1 MCFSKKSELLQ
12 LIIISLSV
20 LRFSTGFMINHING
34 TVEQIDNN
42 TLYQILSVQRHVVV
56 YFYDHGHQQE
66 SIYKLFNETSHKV
79 DETML
84 PISVVTVCATFY
96 DEIEKK
102 LNIYVSTALFL
113 FALYKHMYTL

>member
-1 MCFSKKSELLQ
+1 MYEFEVYTLEIYDNSYSLTRFITHLMIRKPVEVQ
-12 LIIISLSV
+12 FNYLI
-20 LRFSTGFMINHING
+20 
-34 TVEQIDNN
+34 NN
-42 TLYQILSVQRHVVV
+42 NN
-56 YFYDHGHQQE
+56 YFTIFLDDHGHQQE